1 MPGSAVTVWRG
12 PDGAAAAYCY
22 RRNGSRHIDIP
33 RVGSFSFSD
42 GSPRVYALASRSTPE
57 RDIIDAHRRTV
68 VPLALQALG
77 DEVLHASA
85 VSMPVGVVAFCGP
98 SGVGKSTLAC
108 GLRFVGGSAT
118 VRPLP
123 FAPRL
128 SDAARATLEADVYIS
143 PNEEI
148 GGQPLSAVVAL
159 DRAATPAGRAD
170 VARMGQLD
178 GFKALFSHALC
189 FSEYEQARMSLMVQ
203 RYLRLVAT
211 VPTYRTTVGNDLTRL
226 PELLDRVEAA
236 FA

>member
-1 MPGSAVTVWRG
+1 VRA
-12 PDGAAAAYCY
+12 D
-22 RRNGSRHIDIP
+22 D
-33 RVGSFSFSD
+33 
-42 GSPRVYALASRSTPE
+42 
-57 RDIIDAHRRTV
+57 
-68 VPLALQALG
+68 
-77 DEVLHASA
+77 
-85 VSMPVGVVAFCGP
+85 VVA
-98 SGVGKSTLAC
+98 
-108 GLRFVGGSAT
+108 LRFVGGSAT